1 MGCCASHPE
10 AALPAPIKGEHAA
23 PDAVGADAARVNGS
37 GAGEASRASG
47 HGASVDGSSRRI
59 SSTPKNMLHT
69 NSMLLSSEMM
79 EEAKRSVRMA
89 ARPPLSEGEIALAVE
104 SKASDDAVLDPHGLL
119 VASRNG
125 YELGQEIVYG
135 KEMTEPFK
143 IPQVLRG
150 GQHRELKFGYT
161 TLQGRSAGGA
171 LGRGTMGPSKPNQDS
186 LCCFRLE
193 GHSNI
198 AVFGVFDGHGPFG
211 QFAAHFCRMRLHA
224 ELKKALAEQSQS
236 RPAYEDALQTACQRI
251 HREFNMTDVKR
262 SGVDPQVSGTTLI
275 VAMVVDDRIIV
286 ANVGDSRCIMGTQ
299 RAGVCEGKPVVEP
312 LSDDHKPERESEAK
326 RIAKTDAV
334 LLSEGQLRGGP
345 RDGKTYVCRK
355 DKLGSIVYGVLFSRS
370 IGDLDAHTFLGIE
383 STAEFMEAK
392 VDRPEPPNQVQYLV
406 LASDGLWD
414 QVTNEEVL
422 KVLFQCK
429 DPLRA
434 SEALTGIAR
443 DLWDNDRINS
453 RRDDITVC
461 VVQLL

>member
-1 MGCCASHPE
+1 MGCCGSHPE
-10 AALPAPIKGEHAA
+10 VALPAPIKGEHAA
-23 PDAVGADAARVNGS
+23 PDAAGSDASRVS
-37 GAGEASRASG
+37 GHKDEASRASG
-47 HGASVDGSSRRI
+47 HAASVDSSSRRI

-69 NSMLLSSEMM
+69 NSMLFSSEVI

-89 ARPPLSEGEIALAVE
+89 RPPVGEGEIALAVE
-104 SKASDDAVLDPHGLL
+104 SKASDEAAPDPHGLL

-135 KEMTEPFK
+135 KEMTETFK
-143 IPQVLRG
+143 IAQVLRG
-150 GQHRELKFGYT
+150 GERRELKFGYT
-161 TLQGRSAGGA
+161 TLQGRSAGGPV
-171 LGRGTMGPSKPNQDS
+171 GRGTLGPAKPNQDS

-211 QFAAHFCRMRLHA
+211 QFAAHFCRMRLHV
-224 ELKKALAEQSQS
+224 ELKKALAEQL
-236 RPAYEDALQTACQRI
+236 RPAYEEALQTACQRI
-251 HREFNMTDVKR
+251 HREFNLTDVKR

-299 RAGVCEGKPVVEP
+299 RAGVSDGKPVVEP

-326 RIAKTDAV
+326 RIAKTEAV

-370 IGDLDAHTFLGIE
+370 IGDLDAHTYLGIE

-392 VDRPEPPNQVQYLV
+392 VDRPEPPNQAQYLV

-422 KVLFQCK
+422 KVVFQYK

-434 SEALTGIAR
+434 SEELTAIAR
-443 DLWDNDRINS
+443 NLWDNDRLNS